1 MGAIDLESQSY
12 DDKGVGIKGPSWPTT
27 RDVEAVAPFIMRR
40 LSIYCPHFT
49 RLLPSIEALLEHSE
63 A

>member
-12 DDKGVGIKGPSWPTT
+12 DDKGVGIKGPSWSTT
-27 RDVEAVAPFIMRR
+27 RDVGAVAPFIMRHR
-40 LSIYCPHFT
+40 PRFT
-49 RLLPSIEALLEHSE
+49 RLLPSSKALLEHYSE